1 MLRAAGQS
9 GWVGLMD
16 FILLMHGDAG
26 QSVTPDLWPPY
37 LAKLRELGAFA
48 GGSAIGGGMVL
59 RKDGAS
65 RPVSAQLSGYI
76 RIQAVDMAAAAAL
89 VAGNPV
95 LECGGSVEIREL
107 PPE

>member
-1 MLRAAGQS
+1 
-9 GWVGLMD
+9 
-16 FILLMHGDAG
+16 
-26 QSVTPDLWPPY
+26 
-37 LAKLRELGAFA
+37 
-48 GGSAIGGGMVL
+48 MVL